1 MFFSLIRIFSCQ
13 KEVDFQTRISP
24 DKRCPTSVEVAEN
37 SLFSQAR
44 LNVFFSFIAKQQ
56 LDDSVVFV
64 GSVSKNSRTDDLF
77 DSTLSK
83 TANAEDLLGSIES
96 QNDLAKLLSPEVTWG
111 EKSLIDF
118 QSPTDPVSE
127 NDVPNDF
134 RHEETI
140 GLSMDPLRNFN
151 SRQPLL
157 KHPKLSSIAD
167 VSPIQSSTP
176 TNLNVSDDFDSYT
189 TQLSSPIVSS
199 FEY

>member
-1 MFFSLIRIFSCQ
+1 MRDCTIVSSY
-13 KEVDFQTRISP
+13 SN
-24 DKRCPTSVEVAEN
+24 A
-37 SLFSQAR
+37 
-44 LNVFFSFIAKQQ
+44 NVFFSFIVKQQ

-64 GSVSKNSRTDDLF
+64 GSVSKNNRTDDLF
-77 DSTLSK
+77 GSSLNK

-134 RHEETI
+134 RHETI
-140 GLSMDPLRNFN
+140 GLSMDPLRNFD

-176 TNLNVSDDFDSYT
+176 TNDTLNVSDDFDSYT
-189 TQLSSPIVSS
+189 TQVSSPTVSS